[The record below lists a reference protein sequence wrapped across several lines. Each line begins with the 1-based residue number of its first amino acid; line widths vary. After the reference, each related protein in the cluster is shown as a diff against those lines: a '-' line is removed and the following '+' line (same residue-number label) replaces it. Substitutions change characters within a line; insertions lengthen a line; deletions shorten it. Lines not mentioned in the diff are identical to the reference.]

1 MSVTLS
7 PGLRRLIDRSLRSF
21 EHLELVLALHR
32 APHQRSSVKD
42 LAHSLDLDG
51 GDVRA
56 MVSELA
62 AAGLVDQVKDEVA
75 LAPKTVEDRTSVT
88 ELVAVSGADRI
99 AIVMAIAESSMNR
112 LRNLAGRA
120 FADAFVIRKKP
131 GGDDDR

>member
-1 MSVTLS
+1 M
-7 PGLRRLIDRSLRSF
+7 
-21 EHLELVLALHR
+21 LALHR